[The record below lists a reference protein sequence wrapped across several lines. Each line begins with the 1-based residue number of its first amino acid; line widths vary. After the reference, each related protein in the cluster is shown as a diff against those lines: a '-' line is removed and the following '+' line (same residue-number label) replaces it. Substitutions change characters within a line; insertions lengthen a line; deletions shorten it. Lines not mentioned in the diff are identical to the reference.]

1 VDEHYDLGN
10 GWDEGEQSTK
20 EEDEKWNAGEEDEE
34 ENVEEED
41 KEENSDK
48 ENEEEDAEDEG
59 KEEEQDE
66 EQSYER
72 NLASC
77 PNHGGIQPK
86 GHKCYDCEGMAMS
99 YLCEI
104 DLDANNEAKKM
115 KLNLKTMPHSRGWRK
130 IAVREANHW
139 DMSRMVSWEHHMSH
153 LCHDWTRN
161 EAQYTPHQPVWG
173 WR

>member
-1 VDEHYDLGN
+1 MMNMKVWMSIMTWEMAGMKESRAQKK
-10 GWDEGEQSTK
+10 WMKKKMQVKRMKKKMQKKSMKKKMQTK
-20 EEDEKWNAGEEDEE
+20 RMK
-34 ENVEEED
+34 
-41 KEENSDK
+41 K
-48 ENEEEDAEDEG
+48 DAEEEG

-77 PNHGGIQPK
+77 PNHGRIEPK

-115 KLNLKTMPHSRGWRK
+115 KLNLKTMPHSRG
-130 IAVREANHW
+130 
-139 DMSRMVSWEHHMSH
+139 
-153 LCHDWTRN
+153 
-161 EAQYTPHQPVWG
+161 
-173 WR
+173 